1 MEIDLNAPSKTR
13 LLQILA
19 EKASRSVGIDD
30 REIFS
35 ALQSREKL
43 GSTGIGAAVAIPH
56 ALVAGV
62 KKSFGLIARLGKPLD
77 FDSIDG
83 VPVDI
88 VCLVLSPPESGG
100 SHLTVLSQIAR
111 LLRSADVVK
120 RVREARSKEQL
131 YAVIAGDDA

>member
-1 MEIDLNAPSKTR
+1 
-13 LLQILA
+13 
-19 EKASRSVGIDD
+19 
-30 REIFS
+30 
-35 ALQSREKL
+35 
-43 GSTGIGAAVAIPH
+43 
-56 ALVAGV
+56 
-62 KKSFGLIARLGKPLD
+62 
-77 FDSIDG
+77 
-83 VPVDI
+83 

>member
-1 MEIDLNAPSKTR
+1 MKLSECIPPENVEIDLNAPSKTR

-62 KKSFGLIARLGKPLD
+62 K
-77 FDSIDG
+77 
-83 VPVDI
+83 
-88 VCLVLSPPESGG
+88 
-100 SHLTVLSQIAR
+100 
-111 LLRSADVVK
+111 
-120 RVREARSKEQL
+120 
-131 YAVIAGDDA
+131 

>member
-1 MEIDLNAPSKTR
+1 M
-13 LLQILA
+13 
-19 EKASRSVGIDD
+19 
-30 REIFS
+30 
-35 ALQSREKL
+35 
-43 GSTGIGAAVAIPH
+43 
-56 ALVAGV
+56 